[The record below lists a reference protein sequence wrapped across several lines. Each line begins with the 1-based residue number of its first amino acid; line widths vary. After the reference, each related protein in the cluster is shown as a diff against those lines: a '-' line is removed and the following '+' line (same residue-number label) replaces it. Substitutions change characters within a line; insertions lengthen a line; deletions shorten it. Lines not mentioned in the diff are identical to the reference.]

1 MLKNERFEKILEML
15 ETEGIVTVKDIM
27 NKLGVSDM
35 TIRRDLSELDKLKKI
50 KRIHG
55 GAQSLSH
62 YKTEELSHLQKKD
75 INISEKKKAAQI
87 AAQFIQKNDTIFLGP
102 GTTIELLA
110 SYINSPDIRIVTNSL
125 PVFNIFQNKE
135 EEYEIYLTGG
145 SYRKR
150 TGAFIGSITNDTLKK
165 MKIGKTFISVN
176 GIDNN
181 SVMTANIDEGMT
193 QQIVLN
199 NSQER
204 YIVLD
209 HNKFNKEDFYEFYSL
224 TDITGIVTDSS
235 IDKEVEKKYSEYTM
249 VHSY

>member
-15 ETEGIVTVKDIM
+15 ESEGIVTVKDIM

-75 INISEKKKAAQI
+75 INISEKKEAAQI

-249 VHSY
+249 VHSN

>member
-15 ETEGIVTVKDIM
+15 ESEGIVTVKDIM

-75 INISEKKKAAQI
+75 INISEKKEAAQI

-235 IDKEVEKKYSEYTM
+235 IDKEIEKKYSEYTM
-249 VHSY
+249 VHSN

>member
-15 ETEGIVTVKDIM
+15 ESEGIVTVKDIM

-75 INISEKKKAAQI
+75 INISEKKETAQI

-249 VHSY
+249 VHSN